1 MRGFR
6 TDEKGRWSPVHDLYT
21 DDDTWVYE
29 VIWGV
34 VVGVF
39 FAIVLFFSL

>member
-1 MRGFR
+1 MRGFK
-6 TDEKGRWSPVHDLYT
+6 TDKEGRWSPVHDVYSEDT
-21 DDDTWVYE
+21 TWVSE

-39 FAIVLFFSL
+39 FALVLFFSL